1 MRPMLLRTKRKTNR
15 KGTRKMSLWNVAN
28 DVEELAYK
36 LANLRDMVELIAED
50 VEDPY
55 SGALWAVK
63 DLIDD
68 IQNKVF
74 EQAEKAMVIHRETI
88 KPKKK
93 KK

>member
-1 MRPMLLRTKRKTNR
+1 MRPMLPRTKRKTNR

-50 VEDPY
+50 VESPY

-88 KPKKK
+88 KPKKTK
-93 KK
+93 K

>member
-1 MRPMLLRTKRKTNR
+1 MRPMLHRTKRKTNR

-50 VEDPY
+50 VESPY

-88 KPKKK
+88 KFKKTK
-93 KK
+93 K

>member
-1 MRPMLLRTKRKTNR
+1 
-15 KGTRKMSLWNVAN
+15 MSLWNVAN

>member
-1 MRPMLLRTKRKTNR
+1 MLLRTKRKTNR

-50 VEDPY
+50 VESPY

-74 EQAEKAMVIHRETI
+74 EQAEKAMVIHRETT
-88 KPKKK
+88 KPKKTK
-93 KK
+93 K